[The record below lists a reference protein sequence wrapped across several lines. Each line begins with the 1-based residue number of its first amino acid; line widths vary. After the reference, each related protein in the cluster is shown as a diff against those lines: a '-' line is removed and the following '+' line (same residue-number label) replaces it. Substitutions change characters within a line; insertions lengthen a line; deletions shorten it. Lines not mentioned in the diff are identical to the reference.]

1 MEERAQTIDVKIK
14 TKEMEAIKRK
24 EDATLEKVTKA
35 RTEDSILQAKE
46 RREQLEIDK
55 QLHMLCLRVKEEEAI
70 QRKEGV
76 TMERIEKARTEDSI
90 LQAKERRDYQLS
102 QRVQTVGAIIETK
115 SKEASRRM
123 ESYLLQKQQR
133 ACRKEQKERA
143 EQRRKLLWYE
153 RRAKLLKSLDGKLE
167 RAAQRSNEITNE
179 KAIKAGEELARAKE
193 VARKVKAARVIQEI
207 ARDVYDFKQCE
218 VVEIELSQHE
228 AAARLQKCV
237 AWSAAVCK
245 RRLVANDVLD
255 VDELLQLF
263 RMPPKEKEQL
273 DHCFSFE
280 ELTMQMRRP
289 DIQQK
294 ATAIVDCLLPIIDIH
309 FASSATSSS
318 KGVDGRSLLTLFL
331 IAIHPFEVLGDDFDG
346 EDGDRCARG
355 TKQLANAAA
364 ALLQS
369 FSGLSEF
376 SAPTLTT
383 ADLENISCYHT
394 KSSALLNWWKQMDLE
409 QLLAGLSKQLQQSW
423 VIYITSSE
431 ALQYLTDVTGVD
443 DTSESN
449 AVQDDPL
456 MQLRLR
462 HKASQ
467 SGSRSHIKR
476 IRRSLDKL
484 IGSDKGR
491 EVVKEAKAVAKNEI
505 AETKAVEVLKQEVD
519 EMNDRFARGNDADY
533 IESIMAPDLSSNDVA
548 QDTSDDDKDATS
560 DALPENIA
568 SNRNLIHQVLVTDP
582 ADFDKLSWDGVNSH
596 LPEISPDQFMS
607 TFLPETNSDDIS
619 PDDLPMRVAMNM
631 KLAYFNVVAQE
642 MSTGNYV
649 PVQGL
654 LKELH
659 DKMRTLL
666 PNRQDL
672 HSHINDDDI
681 GYSSCLSDIIR
692 VLNRSGYLLANYLEA
707 PSRAES
713 TRELLG
719 CLDAFNSRNRD
730 GDGDNVPLTI
740 PYEFETEHLFAVAS
754 IAFILQK
761 VELCQMDVSNYKFAH
776 QLAPFIHQVG
786 HEYERSH
793 FRKTHGDYGTVP
805 IRELQQMLPSTHAWV
820 RNTVGLFESTDN
832 ITMQSN
838 LEQKMDFIKGRGFV
852 DGILFTKQEL
862 VLPELFSLDIEGIN
876 SIRNEARCCV
886 MASALSIHAFNII
899 GSSILKTEVGVV
911 GNNELT
917 SVLRKKHF
925 ERDDLEAEV
934 IAALTSFTTA
944 LAERSLSEEECNTL
958 KNHALA
964 VLRGNDPVLKLLDNR
979 IRSYF
984 RYACRWTPDTKSTGE
999 RSAPI
1004 EMKTGR
1010 KVVKGDD
1017 DLPARS
1023 GVASSKAEFSLA
1035 AHKEAKRLGFTF
1047 VSSDLIAAG
1056 NKARLIISL
1065 VCSNYDKDILGRL
1078 LMAEK

>member
-1 MEERAQTIDVKIK
+1 MSFLFSQ
-14 TKEMEAIKRK
+14 
-24 EDATLEKVTKA
+24 KV
-35 RTEDSILQAKE
+35 
-46 RREQLEIDK
+46 
-55 QLHMLCLRVKEEEAI
+55 
-70 QRKEGV
+70 
-76 TMERIEKARTEDSI
+76 
-90 LQAKERRDYQLS
+90 
-102 QRVQTVGAIIETK
+102 
-115 SKEASRRM
+115 
-123 ESYLLQKQQR
+123 
-133 ACRKEQKERA
+133 
-143 EQRRKLLWYE
+143 
-153 RRAKLLKSLDGKLE
+153 
-167 RAAQRSNEITNE
+167 
-179 KAIKAGEELARAKE
+179 
-193 VARKVKAARVIQEI
+193 
-207 ARDVYDFKQCE
+207 
-218 VVEIELSQHE
+218 
-228 AAARLQKCV
+228 
-237 AWSAAVCK
+237 
-245 RRLVANDVLD
+245 
-255 VDELLQLF
+255 
-263 RMPPKEKEQL
+263 
-273 DHCFSFE
+273 
-280 ELTMQMRRP
+280 
-289 DIQQK
+289 
-294 ATAIVDCLLPIIDIH
+294 
-309 FASSATSSS
+309 
-318 KGVDGRSLLTLFL
+318 
-331 IAIHPFEVLGDDFDG
+331 
-346 EDGDRCARG
+346 
-355 TKQLANAAA
+355 
-364 ALLQS
+364 
-369 FSGLSEF
+369 
-376 SAPTLTT
+376 
-383 ADLENISCYHT
+383 
-394 KSSALLNWWKQMDLE
+394 
-409 QLLAGLSKQLQQSW
+409 
-423 VIYITSSE
+423 YITSSE
-431 ALQYLTDVTGVD
+431 TLQYLTEVTGVD

-476 IRRSLDKL
+476 IRLSLNKL
-484 IGSDKGR
+484 IGSDEGR
-491 EVVKEAKAVAKNEI
+491 EVVKEAKVVAKNEI
-505 AETKAVEVLKQEVD
+505 AETKVLDVLKQEVD
-519 EMNDRFARGNDADY
+519 EMNARFAHGNDAAY

-568 SNRNLIHQVLVTDP
+568 SNRNLIHSVLVTDP

-607 TFLPETNSDDIS
+607 TFLPATNSEENN
-619 PDDLPMRVAMNM
+619 PADLPMRIATNM
-631 KLAYFNVVAQE
+631 KLAYFNGVAQE
-642 MSTGNYV
+642 MSTENYV

-654 LKELH
+654 LRELH

-681 GYSSCLSDIIR
+681 GYSSCTSDVIR
-692 VLNRSGYLLANYLEA
+692 VLFRSGYLLANYLEA

-719 CLDAFNSRNRD
+719 CLEAFNSRNRD
-730 GDGDNVPLTI
+730 RDGGNTPLTI
-740 PYEFETEHLFAVAS
+740 PYEFDTEHLFAVAS

-793 FRKTHGDYGTVP
+793 FRKTHGNYGAAN
-805 IRELQQMLPSTHAWV
+805 IKELQQMLPSTHAWV

-886 MASALSIHAFNII
+886 IASALSLHACNKI
-899 GSSILKTEVGVV
+899 GSSILKTDVGVA
-911 GNNELT
+911 GNELM

-925 ERDDLEAEV
+925 KRDDLEAEA
-934 IAALTSFTTA
+934 IAALTSFTA
-944 LAERSLSEEECNTL
+944 AQAERSLSEEECITL

-984 RYACRWTPDTKSTGE
+984 RYACRWTPDTKSTSE
-999 RSAPI
+999 ISAPI

-1017 DLPARS
+1017 DLIARG

-1035 AHKEAKRLGFTF
+1035 ANKEAKRLGFTF

-1078 LMAEK
+1078 LTAEK

>member
-1 MEERAQTIDVKIK
+1 
-14 TKEMEAIKRK
+14 
-24 EDATLEKVTKA
+24 
-35 RTEDSILQAKE
+35 
-46 RREQLEIDK
+46 
-55 QLHMLCLRVKEEEAI
+55 
-70 QRKEGV
+70 
-76 TMERIEKARTEDSI
+76 
-90 LQAKERRDYQLS
+90 
-102 QRVQTVGAIIETK
+102 
-115 SKEASRRM
+115 
-123 ESYLLQKQQR
+123 
-133 ACRKEQKERA
+133 
-143 EQRRKLLWYE
+143 
-153 RRAKLLKSLDGKLE
+153 
-167 RAAQRSNEITNE
+167 
-179 KAIKAGEELARAKE
+179 
-193 VARKVKAARVIQEI
+193 
-207 ARDVYDFKQCE
+207 
-218 VVEIELSQHE
+218 
-228 AAARLQKCV
+228 
-237 AWSAAVCK
+237 
-245 RRLVANDVLD
+245 
-255 VDELLQLF
+255 
-263 RMPPKEKEQL
+263 
-273 DHCFSFE
+273 
-280 ELTMQMRRP
+280 
-289 DIQQK
+289 
-294 ATAIVDCLLPIIDIH
+294 
-309 FASSATSSS
+309 
-318 KGVDGRSLLTLFL
+318 
-331 IAIHPFEVLGDDFDG
+331 
-346 EDGDRCARG
+346 
-355 TKQLANAAA
+355 
-364 ALLQS
+364 
-369 FSGLSEF
+369 
-376 SAPTLTT
+376 
-383 ADLENISCYHT
+383 
-394 KSSALLNWWKQMDLE
+394 
-409 QLLAGLSKQLQQSW
+409 
-423 VIYITSSE
+423 
-431 ALQYLTDVTGVD
+431 
-443 DTSESN
+443 
-449 AVQDDPL
+449 
-456 MQLRLR
+456 
-462 HKASQ
+462 
-467 SGSRSHIKR
+467 
-476 IRRSLDKL
+476 
-484 IGSDKGR
+484 
-491 EVVKEAKAVAKNEI
+491 
-505 AETKAVEVLKQEVD
+505 
-519 EMNDRFARGNDADY
+519 
-533 IESIMAPDLSSNDVA
+533 
-548 QDTSDDDKDATS
+548 
-560 DALPENIA
+560 
-568 SNRNLIHQVLVTDP
+568 
-582 ADFDKLSWDGVNSH
+582 
-596 LPEISPDQFMS
+596 MS
-607 TFLPETNSDDIS
+607 TFLPETNSEDNN
-619 PDDLPMRVAMNM
+619 PADLPMRIAINM
-631 KLAYFNVVAQE
+631 KLAYFHGVAQE
-642 MSTGNYV
+642 MSTENYV

-886 MASALSIHAFNII
+886 ITSALSLHARNII

-925 ERDDLEAEV
+925 KRDDLEAEV

-1017 DLPARS
+1017 DLLARS

-1078 LMAEK
+1078 MAEK